1 MIDDGT
7 LLIANST
14 VIAGIFIFMA
24 VIATLGSTSRD
35 ISKTNIWLWHTLRFG
50 LFMFLLIGTMFPLT
64 LSVFLILIGL
74 AEGAHLFSA
83 LGYGILAVLFLLFG
97 YSFHQMR
104 DSLLGSNDSDDAARL
119 SGDR

>member
-1 MIDDGT
+1 
-7 LLIANST
+7 
-14 VIAGIFIFMA
+14 
-24 VIATLGSTSRD
+24 
-35 ISKTNIWLWHTLRFG
+35 
-50 LFMFLLIGTMFPLT
+50 MFLLIGTMFPLT
-64 LSVFLILIGL
+64 LSVFLILISL

-83 LGYGILAVLFLLFG
+83 FGYGILAVLFLLFG